1 MKETPSEQTKLNVL
15 EGCPEARI
23 VYKDIICVKKWRS
36 NDPNVACIVSRGTC
50 PLNRRLEEFEDD
62 KK

>member
-23 VYKDIICVKKWRS
+23 VYKDIGCFRKWR
-36 NDPNVACIVSRGTC
+36 DPRAKDVACIVSRSNYC
-50 PLNRRLEEFEDD
+50 PLNRKKEEFEL
-62 KK
+62 